1 MKQLRVGEDV
11 LARDGSR
18 LGTVERLVVDEGAH
32 QVTDL
37 VVRDHVVPLREFRE
51 AGPDGLA
58 TKLSE
63 ADLKRFPTHDAAA
76 LEAPGDHW
84 QPPEG
89 YQLHQFLAIAGA
101 LLGSAPYVP
110 PVHADLTPGEAAHE
124 ITAGSP
130 VWAGDRQ
137 IGHVAELVTDE
148 AGRLK
153 ELVMTH
159 DRHAI
164 AFSSLSSKGDRLL
177 TRGDKTA
184 RLWDTSTGRQIA
196 ILRRNDEKVIEV
208 VGPNVQVELNETEI
222 DLLEPYEPG
231 AGE

>member
-124 ITAGSP
+124 ITAGSQ

-137 IGHVAELVTDE
+137 IGHVAEQVNDE

-153 ELVMTH
+153 ELVMT
-159 DRHAI
+159 RE
-164 AFSSLSSKGDRLL
+164 G
-177 TRGDKTA
+177 
-184 RLWDTSTGRQIA
+184 
-196 ILRRNDEKVIEV
+196 ILGGQVLVPLEKVIEV

>member
-153 ELVMTH
+153 ELVMT
-159 DRHAI
+159 RE
-164 AFSSLSSKGDRLL
+164 G
-177 TRGDKTA
+177 
-184 RLWDTSTGRQIA
+184 
-196 ILRRNDEKVIEV
+196 ILGGQVLVPLEKVIEV